1 MPPGV
6 QETMSNRLWMYQL
19 NPKTEHVFIRSR
31 GKPLATTADN
41 LLQLLESEG
50 PVQREWYVVKNFRQA
65 ELGQPVVVKVG
76 TGDKTGIVAFGWLD
90 SIDPEKKEIDIRFD
104 MTRTRKLMQ
113 HPVPLAVVRATI
125 PIDRSNLVD
134 ITRYRRTVIQWIGG
148 KIGNVPRRKAR
159 PTEGT
164 LSISRFDE
172 REVPKKPKPGYGHS
186 SPIER
191 ARMLEKAN
199 RGHHGLLVALS
210 RQLSKNG

>member
-1 MPPGV
+1 
-6 QETMSNRLWMYQL
+6 MYQL